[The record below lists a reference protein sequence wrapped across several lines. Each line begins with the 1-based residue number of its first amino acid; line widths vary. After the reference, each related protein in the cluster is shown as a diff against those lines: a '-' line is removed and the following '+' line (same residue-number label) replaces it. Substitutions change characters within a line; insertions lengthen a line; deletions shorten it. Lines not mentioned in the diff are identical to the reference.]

1 MERVFLIDKPEGPSS
16 HDLVDRVRRSL
27 GIRRVGHTGTLDPF
41 ASGLLLVL
49 TGKATR
55 LAEVFREHDKRYQ
68 GTVCFGSSTETDDRE
83 GAVLE
88 SLEDFTVDRDAL
100 HESIL
105 DLASRKEQRV
115 PLYSAIKIDGVP
127 LYKRVRRGEKPEA
140 PVRPV
145 LIHDIRLLE
154 QREREVDLEVHC
166 ASGTYIRSLA
176 RDLGE
181 ILGIPS
187 HLSSLRRNAAGPFSV
202 KDAVSIESIEE
213 SGFEAGRPLGLA
225 FASLPSARV
234 SGDFLPRFL
243 HGEQPRAEQLQMES
257 PLPEPGTWMR
267 FLGEGDAL
275 LALGRV
281 EMREEGPAL
290 RLRRMLE
297 A

>member
-49 TGKATR
+49 SGKATR
-55 LAEVFREHDKRYQ
+55 LAEAFREHDKRYQ
-68 GTVCFGSSTETDDRE
+68 GTIRFGFSTDTDDRE
-83 GAVLE
+83 GAVLKSVE
-88 SLEDFTVDRDAL
+88 NFTLDGDAL
-100 HESIL
+100 ASAIQ
-105 DLASRKEQRV
+105 DLAGRKEQRV

-140 PVRPV
+140 PLRPV
-145 LIHDIRLLE
+145 QVHEIRLLA
-154 QREREVDLEVHC
+154 QREKEVDLEVHC

-187 HLSSLRRNAAGPFSV
+187 HLSALRRSAAGPFCV
-202 KDAVSIESIEE
+202 EDAVSIESIEE
-213 SGFEAGRPLGLA
+213 SGFEAGIPLGLA

-234 SGDFLPRFL
+234 AGDFLPRFL
-243 HGEQPRAEQLQMES
+243 KGEQPRAEQLQLDS

-267 FLGEGDAL
+267 FLGEGDLL